1 MCLPRRQFDWEV
13 DLPESGRDLPS
24 NSRCGQ
30 QQPIFRKVVEIYGDL
45 QRFARLRWTLPSTQ
59 YVCVEQHRKYV
70 GRPKSGL
77 CTMIMRQWGNHL
89 RTSEQVCNSR
99 DTIWWYDV
107 QHYLIRMSS
116 RMVSPGF
123 RRPTPTA
130 TAASDIFTRRQAD
143 VVRASRCIFL
153 SVCFAD
159 VVPWRLGLILSV
171 GRRAYRLYGVS
182 PAAGRTPPGI
192 LNQASTRTRLSAQT
206 HKETLEKV
214 SRNRN
219 FRNIFPDSRGS
230 NHYQYQILSFK
241 WKD

>member
-1 MCLPRRQFDWEV
+1 MCVWATTAHF
-13 DLPESGRDLPS
+13 PESGRDL
-24 NSRCGQ
+24 R
-30 QQPIFRKVVEIYGDL
+30 
-45 QRFARLRWTLPSTQ
+45 RFAEICQIALNFAFHSICVCGATQ
-59 YVCVEQHRKYV
+59 EIC
-70 GRPKSGL
+70 GPPKKWPL
-77 CTMIMRQWGNHL
+77 HDDNEAMRQ
-89 RTSEQVCNSR
+89 SFAIYNSR
-99 DTIWWYDV
+99 DTIWWYDI
-107 QHYLIRMSS
+107 QHYLLQMSC

-182 PAAGRTPPGI
+182 PPAGRTPPGI

-206 HKETLEKV
+206 HKETLARESIEKSKLQKHF
-214 SRNRN
+214 SRFQR
-219 FRNIFPDSRGS
+219 FKSLSISNI
-230 NHYQYQILSFK
+230 IL
-241 WKD
+241 

>member
-1 MCLPRRQFDWEV
+1 M
-13 DLPESGRDLPS
+13 
-24 NSRCGQ
+24 CGQ

-89 RTSEQVCNSR
+89 QFTILVIQFDDMISNTIWYKCPAEWSHLGSDVRHQRRRRLRTSSQGGKPTLLGRADAFFSPFVLRMLCLGGLAWYWVLGVGPTGYTESR
-99 DTIWWYDV
+99 QQPDE
-107 QHYLIRMSS
+107 L
-116 RMVSPGF
+116 
-123 RRPTPTA
+123 RRE
-130 TAASDIFTRRQAD
+130 S
-143 VVRASRCIFL
+143 
-153 SVCFAD
+153 
-159 VVPWRLGLILSV
+159 W
-171 GRRAYRLYGVS
+171 
-182 PAAGRTPPGI
+182 
-192 LNQASTRTRLSAQT
+192 TRLPPAHGFLLRHT
-206 HKETLEKV
+206 RKHWREKV

>member
-1 MCLPRRQFDWEV
+1 M
-13 DLPESGRDLPS
+13 
-24 NSRCGQ
+24 CGQ

-99 DTIWWYDV
+99 DTIWWYDI
-107 QHYLIRMSS
+107 QHYLIQMSCK
-116 RMVSPGF
+116 MVSPGF

-206 HKETLEKV
+206 HKETLARESVEKSKLQKHF
-214 SRNRN
+214 SRFQR
-219 FRNIFPDSRGS
+219 FKSLSISNI
-230 NHYQYQILSFK
+230 IL
-241 WKD
+241 

>member
-1 MCLPRRQFDWEV
+1 MSCR
-13 DLPESGRDLPS
+13 
-24 NSRCGQ
+24 
-30 QQPIFRKVVEIYGDL
+30 
-45 QRFARLRWTLPSTQ
+45 
-59 YVCVEQHRKYV
+59 
-70 GRPKSGL
+70 
-77 CTMIMRQWGNHL
+77 MI
-89 RTSEQVCNSR
+89 
-99 DTIWWYDV
+99 
-107 QHYLIRMSS
+107 
-116 RMVSPGF
+116 SPGF

-143 VVRASRCIFL
+143 VVSASRCIFL

-219 FRNIFPDSRGS
+219 FRNIFLDFRGT

-241 WKD
+241 WKNRPQFSMTWKIKFESLFTIKSKLCV